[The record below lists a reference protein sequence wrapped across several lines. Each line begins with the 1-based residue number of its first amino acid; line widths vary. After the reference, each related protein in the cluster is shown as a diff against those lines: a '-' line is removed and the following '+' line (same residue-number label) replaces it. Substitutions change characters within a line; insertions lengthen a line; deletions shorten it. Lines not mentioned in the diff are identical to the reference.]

1 MQETVLELKNYS
13 VSFDTPD
20 GEVQAVRNV
29 DLSVKKGEIL
39 CIVGESGC
47 GKTVMCRSVMKLLPP
62 NARVKNG
69 EIRLCGENI
78 TDYKRK
84 KMEKLCGSKVS
95 MVFQD
100 PMLTLNPTIPVGKQI
115 TEAIIK
121 NQKVSRGD
129 AEKKAIEM
137 LKLVGISDAE
147 QRYGLQPHFF
157 SGGMRQRCV
166 IAIALACNPQILFAD
181 EATTALDVTVEAK
194 ILDLL
199 LEIREKTGVSIVFV
213 SHDLGAVARI
223 ADRVAVM
230 YAGKIAEIGT
240 AEEVYYDPRHPYTW
254 GLLSSLPFFTNEKG
268 VLNPIPGMP
277 PSLLNPPQ
285 GDAFAVR
292 NSQALAIDYEKEPPM
307 FKVSETHYAATWLLD
322 ERAPKVEKP
331 SFLKKRQQEHCACG
345 QDNRAWEKA
354 TPGLQRK
361 DSAQKEILIEAK
373 NLKQYFRVRSDY
385 TIRAVDDVSFGIREG
400 EIMALVGETGCGKST
415 TARTLAGIYHPTG
428 GELFYRGEKLSD
440 KKSPFGL
447 KRTGDNDIRKRMQ
460 GEIQMIFQDSGAALN
475 PRMNIRQIMLEPI
488 KISRR
493 IRDRELLENKLQE
506 ILKEIGLDESILS
519 KRPGELSGGQR
530 QRVAIGRSL
539 LMEPRLIIADEPIAS
554 LDISIQAQIVMLFKK
569 LQKEKKFSF
578 LFIAHDLSMVRF
590 LSDTVGVMKNGKLV
604 EMAPTEEL
612 FGNPCHPYTR
622 SLLSAIHVP
631 DPVSE
636 REHAL
641 IEYNEIQSQEENWL
655 EISPG
660 HRVRGEICSGAECY
674 S

>member
-199 LEIREKTGVSIVFV
+199 LEIREKTGVGIVFV

>member
-331 SFLKKRQQEHCACG
+331 AFLKKRQQEHCACG